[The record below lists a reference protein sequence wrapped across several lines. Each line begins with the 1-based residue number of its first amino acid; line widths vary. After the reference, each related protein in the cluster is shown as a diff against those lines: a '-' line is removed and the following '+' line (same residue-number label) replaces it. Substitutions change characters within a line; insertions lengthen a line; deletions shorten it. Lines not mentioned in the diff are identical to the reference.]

1 MLKRYKKELEEKI
14 AGIKPGLGETKT
26 EGVKT

>member
-14 AGIKPGLGETKT
+14 AGIKPGLGEIKT
-26 EGVKT
+26 EGAKT